1 MLQEAEEGAAAEA
14 EASEKKA
21 EDPDAPKKKAKT
33 KIGNK
38 SKKKKKTKMTSKF
51 PDGNG
56 DGEDGYEVSAGIYIV
71 FKIYYL
77 LDNIFMLSLFCQLAN
92 RPSRLL

>member
-14 EASEKKA
+14 DAVDKKV

-38 SKKKKKTKMTSKF
+38 SKKKKKTKLTSKF
-51 PDGNG
+51 PDGSG
-56 DGEDGYEVSAGIYIV
+56 EGEDGYEVFV
-71 FKIYYL
+71 
-77 LDNIFMLSLFCQLAN
+77 
-92 RPSRLL
+92 

>member
-14 EASEKKA
+14 EVPEKKV

-51 PDGNG
+51 PDGSG
-56 DGEDGYEVSAGIYIV
+56 DGEEGYEVSV
-71 FKIYYL
+71 FKCYYL
-77 LDNIFMLSLFCQLAN
+77 LLFFN
-92 RPSRLL
+92 V